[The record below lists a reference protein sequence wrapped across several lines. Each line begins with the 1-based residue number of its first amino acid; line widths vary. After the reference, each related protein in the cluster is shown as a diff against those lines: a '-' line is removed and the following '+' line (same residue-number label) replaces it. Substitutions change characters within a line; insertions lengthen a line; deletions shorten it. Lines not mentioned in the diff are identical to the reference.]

1 MTAEA
6 VAGSI
11 AQRPAAVL
19 EDSAKSAELIARIE
33 SVPFSRWHIRPRVIM
48 GSATFFD
55 AFSALALASA
65 TPVLVRL
72 WHLTPAQ
79 VGYLLAASYI
89 GQFAGALIFGWL
101 GERIGR
107 VMSATYATLI
117 MAVVSLACAFTG
129 NFTQM
134 FVCRLVQGIGVGGE
148 MPVAATYVNELS
160 RSHGRGR
167 FFMLYELIF
176 PIGFLAA
183 AVMGAQLVPVYGW
196 NVLFIIGTVP
206 GIIITWLVSR
216 LPESPRWLIRR
227 GRFEEAETII
237 RDLEKSTPLRN
248 PVVARPDLAAGPARK
263 TRWRELF
270 SPMYRSRTLIVWV
283 IWATAYGVT
292 NGMNNWM
299 PTLYTTVYHLPL
311 RTALNAA
318 LLTNATQIL
327 VLLLCVF
334 VIDRVGRRAWF
345 TVCFVLGAGPL
356 VVLGLT
362 GTGDVMRVIVGATLG
377 YGVMST
383 INTVLYLY
391 TPEIYPTRMRAIGTA
406 AATCWLRLASAAG
419 PALVGVLVVTHGIG
433 SVFLIFAGIAVIGA
447 VAATQTIET
456 RNRRLEEI
464 AP

>member
-1 MTAEA
+1 MTTVEA
-6 VAGSI
+6 LGGTVA
-11 AQRPAAVL
+11 QQPAAPA
-19 EDSAKSAELIARIE
+19 DSARAAELIARIE
-33 SVPFSRWHIRPRVIM
+33 SVPFSRWHVRPYVIM

-72 WHLTPAQ
+72 WHLTPAD

-101 GERIGR
+101 GEKLGR
-107 VMSATYATLI
+107 VTSATYATLI

-148 MPVAATYVNELS
+148 MPVAATYINELS
-160 RSHGRGR
+160 RARGRGR
-167 FFMLYELIF
+167 FFMVYQLIF
-176 PIGFLAA
+176 PIGFLVAA
-183 AVMGAQLVPVYGW
+183 ILGAQLVPLYGW

-206 GIIITWLVSR
+206 GIVITWLVSR

-227 GRFEEAETII
+227 GRVDEAEGII
-237 RDLEKSTPLRN
+237 RQLESSTPERN
-248 PVVARPDLAAGPARK
+248 PVAALPAEVSHAGRSS
-263 TRWRELF
+263 RWSELF
-270 SPMYRSRTLIVWV
+270 SPVYRARTLIVWV

-292 NGMNNWM
+292 NGLNNWM
-299 PTLYTTVYHLPL
+299 PTVYNTVYHLPL
-311 RTALNAA
+311 KTSLNAA
-318 LLTNATQIL
+318 LLTNAMQVL

-334 VIDRVGRRAWF
+334 AIDRIGRRLWMTA
-345 TVCFVLGAGPL
+345 CFVLGAIPL
-356 VVLGLT
+356 AVLGLT
-362 GTGDVMRVIVGATLG
+362 GTGEVTHVIAGVTLG

-391 TPEIYPTRMRAIGTA
+391 TPEIYPTRIRAIGTA
-406 AATCWLRLASAAG
+406 AATSWLRAASAAG
-419 PALVGVLVVTHGIG
+419 PAVVGIVMVAHGIG
-433 SVFLIFAGIAVIGA
+433 WVFVMFAA
-447 VAATQTIET
+447 VAAIGALAASQTIET